1 METLVRI
8 AELLTK
14 FLDQPAFFLGLVAL
28 IGLLLQK
35 KNAADTLTGTLRTV
49 VGLLV
54 FQSGAGLLVGGIV
67 PIVDLMRAAFGV
79 EGVYPFNEPAFVVQM
94 GVMAETI
101 VPTFVLAWIIHIL
114 IVRLLPQF
122 RCVFLTVHM
131 GLFTSALYNIGLY
144 GAFGLEGVPRIVI
157 AAIFCALY
165 WTITTQWAY
174 RYSKEFVG
182 DQFTLG
188 HHMQLGAIMAAEIGK
203 RFFGKPEEEDAD
215 KLELPGVLAIFQD
228 IGVNL
233 AITMSISFFVVGVL
247 AGIPSVQELA
257 GGQDWWLW
265 LILNGLRFSA
275 GVVVLLYG
283 LRQFL
288 AAIVPAFAGWSQR
301 VIPGAIPALDMPV
314 YFPQSPMGTLLGFL
328 GGALGTIVVSVVLLV
343 VRSPLFVFPS
353 LIMAFFE
360 GGAEGVFANKFGGWK
375 AALVAGFVGM
385 VILSVG
391 ILWLNPLTVDLQG
404 TGTQFSN
411 IDTNLIQA
419 PIMWIMRF
427 IGQLLGTA
435 RPL

>member
-8 AELLTK
+8 SEILTK
-14 FLDQPAFFLGLVAL
+14 FLDQPAFFLGLVSL
-28 IGLLLQK
+28 IGLVLQK

-67 PIVDLMRAAFGV
+67 PIVTLMQQAFGV
-79 EGVYPFNEPAFVVQM
+79 DGVYPFNEPAFVVM
-94 GVMAETI
+94 MESMADTI
-101 VPTFVLAWIIHIL
+101 VPTFVLAWVIHIVL
-114 IVRLLPQF
+114 VRVLPQF

-131 GLFTSALYNIGLY
+131 GLFTATLYNIGTY
-144 GAFGLEGVPRIVI
+144 GAFGLEGISRIVVS
-157 AAIFCALY
+157 AIFCALY

-174 RYSKEFVG
+174 KYSKEFVG

-203 RFFGKPEEEDAD
+203 RFGKAEEEDAD
-215 KLELPGVLAIFQD
+215 RLELPGILAIFQD

-233 AITMSISFFVVGVL
+233 AITMSLSFFVVGVL
-247 AGIPSVQELA
+247 AGISNVQELA
-257 GGQDWWLW
+257 AGTDWWLW
-265 LILNGLRFSA
+265 LILNGLKFSA
-275 GVVVLLYG
+275 GVTVLLYG

-301 VIPGAIPALDMPV
+301 IIPGAIPALDMPV
-314 YFPQSPMGTLLGFL
+314 YFPQSPMGTLLGFI
-328 GGALGTIVVSVVLLV
+328 GGAIGAILVSIVLLIIK
-343 VRSPLFVFPS
+343 SPLFVFPS

-375 AALVAGFVGM
+375 AAIVAGFVGM
-385 VILSVG
+385 VILSIG

>member
-1 METLVRI
+1 METLIRI
-8 AELLTK
+8 SDLITK

-28 IGLLLQK
+28 IGLVLQK

-54 FQSGAGLLVGGIV
+54 FQSGAGLLVGGIA
-67 PIVDLMRAAFGV
+67 PIVTLMRHAFGV
-79 EGVYPFNEPAFVVQM
+79 DGVYPFNEPAFVVMM
-94 GVMAETI
+94 GSMADTI
-101 VPTFVLAWIIHIL
+101 VPTFVLAWFIHIL
-114 IVRLLPQF
+114 LVRFLPQF

-144 GAFGLEGVPRIVI
+144 GAFGLTGVPRIVV

-174 RYSKEFVG
+174 KYSKEFVG

-203 RFFGKPEEEDAD
+203 RFNKAEEEDAD
-215 KLELPGVLAIFQD
+215 KLELPGILAIFQD
-228 IGVNL
+228 VSINL
-233 AITMSISFFVVGVL
+233 AITMSLSFFIVGVL
-247 AGIPSVQELA
+247 AGIPKVQELA
-257 GGQDWWLW
+257 GGTDWWLW
-265 LILNGLRFSA
+265 LILNGLQFAA
-275 GVVVLLYG
+275 GVTVLLYG

-288 AAIVPAFAGWSQR
+288 AAIIPAFAGWSQK

-314 YFPQSPMGTLLGFL
+314 FFPQSPMGTLLGFV
-328 GGALGTIVVSVVLLV
+328 GGAIGCILVSIVLLV
-343 VRSPLFVFPS
+343 MKSPLFVFPS

-375 AALVAGFVGM
+375 AAVVAGFVGM
-385 VILSVG
+385 LILSIG
-391 ILWLNPLTVDLQG
+391 ILWLNPLTVDLHG

-427 IGQLLGTA
+427 IGQALGTA